1 MHRFSGSVLSLA
13 SEKLQSIG
21 NSFKVVPRSAG
32 EISPMS
38 IGSIGSRRRV
48 SDGGSFSFRKGSIL
62 PRVGSREVAD
72 MSVPEAKNDL
82 GVDLRREVSWGC
94 SSASREV
101 SSLMPRGFLKV
112 QAMHALESLSSLLN
126 CFNARV
132 GIFAW

>member
-1 MHRFSGSVLSLA
+1 MHRFSGSLLSLA

-21 NSFKVVPRSAG
+21 NSFKIVPRSAG

-62 PRVGSREVAD
+62 PRVESREVAD

-101 SSLMPRGFLKV
+101 SSL
-112 QAMHALESLSSLLN
+112 
-126 CFNARV
+126 
-132 GIFAW
+132 